1 MKTNSEKGLSLIEA
15 LVTIAVVGVLG
26 LGLTT
31 LITRTYKG
39 GAKTQLIGDIKQN
52 AQSSMDK
59 ITKIIRDA
67 DAVICN
73 DAPPSPDVPYQTLAV
88 KESAGKIIR
97 LFIVPQT
104 ALKSGYIAKQEF
116 NLPLDPNSTNYCSF
130 NAVLPENSPAP
141 AILTDNESVS
151 VKSGSFSRSINPG
164 SKDTITIELNI
175 GPSYSAG
182 SGFEESIGGEDNTF
196 PFRTSVQLR

>member
-1 MKTNSEKGLSLIEA
+1 MKTNSQKGLSLIEA

-59 ITKIIRDA
+59 ITKIIREA
-67 DAVICN
+67 DAVVCS
-73 DAPPSPDVPYQTLAV
+73 DAPPTPDVPYQTLAV
-88 KESAGKIIR
+88 KSSDGKITR
-97 LFIVPQT
+97 FFIVPQT
-104 ALKSGYIAKQEF
+104 AQKSGYIAKQEF
-116 NLPLDPNSTNYCSF
+116 KVPLDPNSTNYCLF

-141 AILTDNESVS
+141 DILTDNSSVS
-151 VKSGSFSRSINPG
+151 VKSGSFARSINAG
-164 SKDTITIELNI
+164 SKDTVTIQLNI

-196 PFRTSVQLR
+196 PFTTSIQLR